1 MPPFA
6 LRFPAP
12 ALRAFALFASLCAFS
27 ATPALADVIP
37 APLFQDHAVL
47 QQGRPVPV
55 WGRARAGEKITVTY
69 SDGSVSR
76 SASAIASADGRWR
89 TELPALP
96 ASASPATLTFAGQN
110 TVTRSDILVGEVWL
124 CSGQSNMAWLLK
136 WSRDGKAA
144 IAAADRPLI
153 RHFKIKQA
161 SSRQPSDQ
169 LDGAAWEPASPA
181 TAGDFTAV
189 GYLFARELQPALGVP
204 VGLINASYGGT
215 PVESWMSDAHL
226 RSEPALQSVLDRVD
240 RVTAAWP
247 GTLDRYRADTEAWKQ
262 AEAAAKAAGQSFTT
276 PKPRQPVGPGH
287 PYMPS
292 QAYNAMLHPL
302 VGYGLRGALWYQG
315 EANAGRNDTAA
326 PPSDYAVL
334 FRSLIRRWRA
344 DWAQGDFPFLF
355 VQLAN
360 YKAGDPAGTSWAE
373 LREAQAAALAEP
385 ATGMAVAIDVGDPDD
400 IHPRDKLT
408 VARRLAALALK
419 QVYGRADTVASG
431 PTLKRHTFPGAT
443 ARLEFDPA
451 HGLALTSTS
460 DTGFELAGSDRVF
473 HPAEARVEA
482 GGIVRVTSAAVPA
495 PVAVRYAW
503 RNAPAASL
511 KNAAGLP
518 AAPFRTDTW

>member
-1 MPPFA
+1 MRLLLSCFA
-6 LRFPAP
+6 WLA
-12 ALRAFALFASLCAFS
+12 ALPL
-27 ATPALADVIP
+27 LADVIP
-37 APLFQDHAVL
+37 APLFQNHAVL

-55 WGRARAGEKITVTY
+55 WGTARPGEKITVTY
-69 SDGSVSR
+69 SAGSVTR
-76 SASAIASADGRWR
+76 TASATAVTDGRWR

-110 TVTRSDILVGEVWL
+110 TITRTDILVGEVWL

-136 WSRDGKAA
+136 WSCDGKAA
-144 IAAADRPLI
+144 MTAADQPLI
-153 RHFKIKQA
+153 RHFKIKQ
-161 SSRQPSDQ
+161 SSARQPSDK
-169 LDGAAWEPASPA
+169 LDGAAWETASPA

-189 GYLFARELQPALGVP
+189 GYFFALELQSALGVP

-226 RSEPALQSVLDRVD
+226 RSEPALKSVLDRVD

-247 GTLDRYRADTEAWKQ
+247 ETLARYRADTETWKQ
-262 AEAAAKAAGQSFTT
+262 AETAAKAAGQSFAT

-302 VGYGLRGALWYQG
+302 VGYGLRGTLWYQG
-315 EANAGRNDTAA
+315 EANTGRSADSASA

-360 YKAGDPAGTSWAE
+360 YKAGDSAGTAWAE
-373 LREAQAAALAEP
+373 LREAQSAALAEP

-400 IHPRDKLT
+400 IHPRDKQS
-408 VARRLAALALK
+408 VARRLALLALNRTYR
-419 QVYGRADTVASG
+419 Q
-431 PTLKRHTFPGAT
+431 PG
-443 ARLEFDPA
+443 
-451 HGLALTSTS
+451 LT
-460 DTGFELAGSDRVF
+460 DTGPVFSRVEPAANGFRLHFTDLAGGLKNTN
-473 HPAEARVEA
+473 PADPSAVLGFEVAGADKNFRPASARIDDPTTGV
-482 GGIVRVTSAAVPA
+482 VLVTAPDTIPEPA
-495 PVAVRYAW
+495 FVRYAW
-503 RNAPAASL
+503 RNDP
-511 KNAAGLP
+511 KNTLANSAGLP
-518 AAPFRTDTW
+518 AAPFRTDP